1 MQNFQQN
8 YWEEKHHEETKSS
21 SYSTSAN
28 EGISCGSKNL
38 EEAKL
43 IYNTLGNYDL
53 FQFENNVKPDYAN
66 ATFIEE
72 FDEEENEWVSWFD
85 EETGID
91 DINEYFE
98 EVGNEE

>member
-1 MQNFQQN
+1 MSKKLRVAHVPQVPM
-8 YWEEKHHEETKSS
+8 EEAFYVEV
-21 SYSTSAN
+21 
-28 EGISCGSKNL
+28 KNL

-43 IYNTLGNYDL
+43 LFDVFANYDL

-66 ATFIEE
+66 ATFLEE
-72 FDEEENEWVSWFD
+72 FDKERNEWVSWID

-98 EVGNEE
+98 EMRLEKSN